1 MSRIL
6 VKAIKPHRQKIL
18 NEAGDE
24 MRLQQFANRRASAE
38 GLGAGDQF
46 VMRRDEIMR
55 DALMNPERYNI
66 KFLDNRIPF
75 EGMEPFEERTSVP
88 DVEAERASMEAQ
100 SEPESVPTPALGADP
115 IMESPNRQSSLMEFR
130 DEESARKRPGVDLF
144 DAEGKLKGHFMG
156 MNDAWSLLKRE

>member
-1 MSRIL
+1 MAQIL

-55 DALMNPERYNI
+55 DALENPEKYNI
-66 KFLDNRIPF
+66 KFMGEPVPF
-75 EGMEPFEERTSVP
+75 DGAKP
-88 DVEAERASMEAQ
+88 Q
-100 SEPESVPTPALGADP
+100 GEPESAPTPALGADP

-130 DEESARKRPGVDLF
+130 DEESAGSDPV
-144 DAEGKLKGHFMG
+144 
-156 MNDAWSLLKRE
+156 